1 MSFSF
6 SQKVTAL
13 DDVLVQEL
21 AGEAVLLNL
30 KTEQY
35 LGLDPVGTRMRRV
48 LTSAA
53 SIAAAADTLLAEYE
67 VERGRL
73 EADLRKFIEQLLEH
87 GLVTVSG

>member
-6 SQKVTAL
+6 SQKVAAL

-35 LGLDPVGTRMRRV
+35 LGLDAVGSRMWSV
-48 LTSAA
+48 LTTSSSIQASADA
-53 SIAAAADTLLAEYE
+53 LLAEYE
-67 VERGRL
+67 VERPRL
-73 EADLRKFIEQLLEH
+73 EDDMRKFIDQLLEH
-87 GLVTVSG
+87 GLVTVGE